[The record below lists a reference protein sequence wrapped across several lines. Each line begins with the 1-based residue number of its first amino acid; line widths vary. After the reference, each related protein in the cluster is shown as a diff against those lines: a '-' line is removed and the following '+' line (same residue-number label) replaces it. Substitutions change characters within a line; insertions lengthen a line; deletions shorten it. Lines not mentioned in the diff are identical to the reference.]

1 MSTFYKITSALHAV
15 VIYLSILMFVVQSA
29 DPNCEQGV
37 QSANSCCL
45 SSCGTCGGD
54 RCDQRGGASNC
65 CDGAI
70 SRSDKF
76 TMHLRH
82 RPPTDL
88 PTKASNEPT
97 KSPTFYP
104 STNEPTSSPT
114 SIPTLYPSNKPTQT
128 PSHDPTNTPTLTPTL
143 TPTNTPSLSPT
154 NIPTIATLDEKTSEA
169 YEPIGITTESK
180 DWTTRIILIV
190 IGVACIAI
198 LIVMICCVYEKLLK
212 YNQSIDSLAEVPT
225 NDLIANDIV
234 AIVHEE
240 SADVQCVG
248 SKGDD
253 DHVTAGECNDV
264 DAGEGGNASHGTQ
277 TEGRESID
285 HDFVNA

>member
-76 TMHLRH
+76 CIDNDPPCILGTGH
-82 RPPTDL
+82 PTDS

-114 SIPTLYPSNKPTQT
+114 TIPTLYPSNKPTQT
-128 PSHDPTNTPTLTPTL
+128 PSHDPTNTPTLTPT
-143 TPTNTPSLSPT
+143 NTHSLSPT
-154 NIPTIATLDEKTSEA
+154 NIPTIATIDEKTSEA

-180 DWTTRIILIV
+180 DWKTRIKF
-190 IGVACIAI
+190 GDWCSRY
-198 LIVMICCVYEKLLK
+198 CNTYFYDLLC
-212 YNQSIDSLAEVPT
+212 L
-225 NDLIANDIV
+225 
-234 AIVHEE
+234 
-240 SADVQCVG
+240 
-248 SKGDD
+248 
-253 DHVTAGECNDV
+253 
-264 DAGEGGNASHGTQ
+264 
-277 TEGRESID
+277 
-285 HDFVNA
+285 

>member
-54 RCDQRGGASNC
+54 RCDQRGGA
-65 CDGAI
+65 A
-70 SRSDKF
+70 
-76 TMHLRH
+76 
-82 RPPTDL
+82 DL

-128 PSHDPTNTPTLTPTL
+128 PSHDPTNTPTLTPT
-143 TPTNTPSLSPT
+143 NTPSLSPT
-154 NIPTIATLDEKTSEA
+154 NIPTIA
-169 YEPIGITTESK
+169 
-180 DWTTRIILIV
+180 
-190 IGVACIAI
+190 
-198 LIVMICCVYEKLLK
+198 
-212 YNQSIDSLAEVPT
+212 
-225 NDLIANDIV
+225 
-234 AIVHEE
+234 
-240 SADVQCVG
+240 
-248 SKGDD
+248 
-253 DHVTAGECNDV
+253 
-264 DAGEGGNASHGTQ
+264 
-277 TEGRESID
+277 
-285 HDFVNA
+285 